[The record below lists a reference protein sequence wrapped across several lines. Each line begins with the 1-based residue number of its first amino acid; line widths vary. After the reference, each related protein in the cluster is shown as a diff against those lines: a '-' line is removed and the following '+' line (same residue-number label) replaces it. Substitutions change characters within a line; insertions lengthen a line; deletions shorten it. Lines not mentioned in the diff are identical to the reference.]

1 MISIEI
7 SLDNNSRVYA
17 IDCHGHAEMAG
28 DGEYDLVCA
37 SVSIIVQSA
46 YLGIKEHL
54 HRKVNFHRASGDFQM
69 MLQDEP
75 DELTETIF
83 RTMILGVENVA
94 LQYPG
99 VVRITKVGGE

>member
-1 MISIEI
+1 
-7 SLDNNSRVYA
+7 
-17 IDCHGHAEMAG
+17 
-28 DGEYDLVCA
+28 
-37 SVSIIVQSA
+37 
-46 YLGIKEHL
+46 
-54 HRKVNFHRASGDFQM
+54 M